1 MKKFIQGMYQKKNF
15 GVRLTAVI
23 LSVIVMGF
31 ALSLLV
37 LVDLGTDPCTSMNLA
52 ISEKIGMGIG
62 NWQALLNTIIF
73 VFVILLGRENIGFG
87 TLANMFLVGYS
98 LQFFSW
104 VWDKILPAGLFDSM
118 AVRILVL
125 YGYASVGKMTLD
137 DAMKELELSCEA
149 TRDLYLFMLSI
160 VMPLTDEAKHRIDLA
175 KNKFNPTEED
185 LNPNT
190 KFADNQVAEILR
202 NDPDFKKMLERKNLS
217 WSQYDLLIG
226 SVLDSLKGK
235 KYFQNYMAEPSR
247 SLKEDCRLFIK
258 IFEKEFVD
266 NPQLAAILEDIS
278 LYWIDDLAYSLTFCC
293 RTMEDLAAGKAWRL
307 PDLYMSDILR
317 KKNPE
322 ADVQS
327 DKVFVTRLLKNAFTG
342 YEGYYS
348 LITSSVK
355 GWEADRLNSI
365 DISIV
370 ALGLAEAE
378 SFPEIPLKVTI
389 NEYVEISKYY
399 SSPKSCSFVN
409 GLLDKLCAKLVADG
423 KIVKSGAGLVE

>member
-1 MKKFIQGMYQKKNF
+1 M
-15 GVRLTAVI
+15 
-23 LSVIVMGF
+23 
-31 ALSLLV
+31 
-37 LVDLGTDPCTSMNLA
+37 
-52 ISEKIGMGIG
+52 
-62 NWQALLNTIIF
+62 
-73 VFVILLGRENIGFG
+73 LGR
-87 TLANMFLVGYS
+87 
-98 LQFFSW
+98 
-104 VWDKILPAGLFDSM
+104 
-118 AVRILVL
+118 RILRIKAFKVL

-175 KNKFNPTEED
+175 KNKFNPTEDD

-293 RTMEDLAAGKAWRL
+293 RTMEDLPA
-307 PDLYMSDILR
+307 
-317 KKNPE
+317 
-322 ADVQS
+322 Q
-327 DKVFVTRLLKNAFTG
+327 
-342 YEGYYS
+342 
-348 LITSSVK
+348 
-355 GWEADRLNSI
+355 
-365 DISIV
+365 
-370 ALGLAEAE
+370 GLASA
-378 SFPEIPLKVTI
+378 
-389 NEYVEISKYY
+389 
-399 SSPKSCSFVN
+399 
-409 GLLDKLCAKLVADG
+409 
-423 KIVKSGAGLVE
+423 